1 MSVGEYK
8 KLPEVARIALAAH
21 FGRQAPP
28 AIPKSGSSKPVFVTL
43 RNKDGSLRGCI
54 GHLTAQMDSLE
65 SEVSVCALAAA
76 FRDPR
81 FPELMAYELK
91 DLKIEISV
99 LEPSEEVKRLTDLDP
114 KVYGVIV
121 TCGQRRG
128 VLLPD
133 IEGVDSVEKQLAITR
148 QKAGIAP
155 YEEVLISRFRVTK
168 VTADD

>member
-1 MSVGEYK
+1 MALEEYK
-8 KLPEVARIALAAH
+8 ELIDIARSSLAAH
-21 FGRQAPP
+21 FEGHPP
-28 AIPKSGSSKPVFVTL
+28 PVVQSPSPSKPVFVTL
-43 RNKDGSLRGCI
+43 KNQDNSLRGCI
-54 GHLTAQMDSLE
+54 GHLTTQMESLE

-99 LEPSEEVKRLTDLDP
+99 LEPSEKVERLTDLDP

-133 IEGVDSVEKQLAITR
+133 IEGVDSVERQLAITR

>member
-1 MSVGEYK
+1 MALEEYEE
-8 KLPEVARIALAAH
+8 LIGIARSSLAAH
-21 FGRQAPP
+21 FEGHTPP
-28 AIPKSGSSKPVFVTL
+28 IVQNPSPSKPVFVTL
-43 RNKDGSLRGCI
+43 RNQDSSLRGCI

-99 LEPSEEVKRLTDLDP
+99 LEPSEEVKSLADLDP

-133 IEGVDSVEKQLAITR
+133 IKGVDSVERQLAITR